1 MWCNSDRQ
9 NLACICGFAETS
21 RMISGWPDVVI
32 TLEEQHVPPGYTG
45 VNIKV
50 VFFKSKAE
58 FANGRNHWSGFNPN
72 QHGTVS

>member
-1 MWCNSDRQ
+1 
-9 NLACICGFAETS
+9 
-21 RMISGWPDVVI
+21 MISGWPDVVI

-58 FANGRNHWSGFNPN
+58 FANCRNHRSGLNPN